1 MKRSRYTIL
10 TVATTLL
17 EGAALAA
24 VVLWLLPRIGINIP
38 VWGLT
43 VMLLALVAYNSVNYR
58 LNTRAL
64 AKKPL
69 VWPEIG
75 RRGRTT
81 TPISPKGYVRV
92 DGELWRASS
101 NSPIGAGEEVAIVGR
116 DGMTLV
122 VGPLE
127 SDDRAQKKGGPSSP

>member
-1 MKRSRYTIL
+1 MRRTRYTVFTI
-10 TVATTLL
+10 AATLL
-17 EGAALAA
+17 EEAALAA
-24 VVLWLLPRIGINIP
+24 VVLWLLPRISINIP
-38 VWGLT
+38 VWGLAIMM
-43 VMLLALVAYNSVNYR
+43 VALAAYSSVNYR

-69 VWPEIG
+69 SWPEIG

-92 DGELWRASS
+92 DGELWHASS
-101 NSPIGAGEEVAIVGR
+101 SSTIGAGEEIAIVGR

-122 VGPLE
+122 VSPLE
-127 SDDRAQKKGGPSSP
+127 SDDRARKDSHSSGR